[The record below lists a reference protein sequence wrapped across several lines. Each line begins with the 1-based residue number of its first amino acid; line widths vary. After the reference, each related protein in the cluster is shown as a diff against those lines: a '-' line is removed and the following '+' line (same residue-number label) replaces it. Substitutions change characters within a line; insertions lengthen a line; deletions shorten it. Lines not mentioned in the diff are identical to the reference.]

1 MTARTVCA
9 ALLCLS
15 LTFGCKK
22 SDNPSSNADSS
33 TTKSA
38 GHKLVIAVIPKSTDH
53 PYWNAVK
60 AGAMKG
66 GEETSSEI
74 RWNGPNTESDR
85 QAQIRIVGDMV
96 GQGVDALC
104 IAPNDQDAL
113 VNTVVTTHQ
122 RIPVV
127 VFDSGVNTQDY
138 TAYIA
143 TDNKKGGQIAGEE
156 MLRLLGDNGGKV
168 AVIRGIAGSESTTQR
183 EEGFI
188 EALKKNPR
196 ISIVELR
203 GDNAELKSKQASA
216 DILTREG
223 DIAGFFGPSE
233 PVCKGVLG
241 ALQDSGKTGKIKFVG
256 FDGGD
261 ELARGLD
268 QKQIDALVVQRP
280 VLMGEM
286 AVKAAVSALRGETV
300 RKIQPIPPLLITPQN
315 KDQPDVRELLQPR
328 TR

>member
-1 MTARTVCA
+1 MTARNYCA
-9 ALLCLS
+9 ALLA
-15 LTFGCKK
+15 LTLVFGCKK
-22 SDNPSSNADSS
+22 PEPSSTA
-33 TTKSA
+33 TTAPAGAA
-38 GHKLVIAVIPKSTDH
+38 GHKLVVAVIPKSTDH

-66 GEETSSEI
+66 GEETNTEI
-74 RWNGPNTESDR
+74 RWNGPNTEADR
-85 QAQIRIVGDMV
+85 QAQIRIVADMV

-122 RIPVV
+122 KIPVV
-127 VFDSGVNTQDY
+127 VYDSGVNTQDY

-143 TDNKKGGQIAGEE
+143 TDNRKGGQMAGEE
-156 MLRLLGDNGGKV
+156 MLRLLGDGGGKV

-188 EALKKNPR
+188 EAVKKNAKV
-196 ISIVELR
+196 SIVELR
-203 GDNAELKSKQASA
+203 GDNAELKSKQATA
-216 DILTREG
+216 DILTRES
-223 DIAGFFGPSE
+223 DVAGIFGPSE
-233 PVCKGVLG
+233 PVCKGILG
-241 ALQDSGKTGKIKFVG
+241 ALQDASKTGKIKFIG

-280 VLMGEM
+280 VLMGEL
-286 AVKAAVSALRGETV
+286 AIKAAVAAVHGEQV
-300 RKIQPIPPLLITPQN
+300 QKVQPIPPLLITQQN
-315 KDQPDVRELLQPR
+315 KDQPEVRELLQPK

>member
-1 MTARTVCA
+1 MTARNCCA
-9 ALLCLS
+9 ALLCLT
-15 LTFGCKK
+15 LLFGCKK
-22 SDNPSSNADSS
+22 ERESS
-33 TTKSA
+33 TATTAPSGPA

-60 AGAMKG
+60 AGALKG
-66 GEETSSEI
+66 GEESGAEI
-74 RWNGPNTESDR
+74 RWNGPNTEADR
-85 QAQIRIVGDMV
+85 QAQIRIVADMV

-113 VNTVVTTHQ
+113 VNTVVRTHQ
-122 RIPVV
+122 KMPVV
-127 VFDSGVNTQDY
+127 VYDSGVNTQDY

-156 MLRLLGDNGGKV
+156 MLRLLGDGGGKV

-188 EALKKNPR
+188 EAVKKNPKV
-196 ISIVELR
+196 SIVELR
-203 GDNAELKSKQASA
+203 GDNAELKSKQATA

-223 DIAGFFGPSE
+223 DVAGIFGPSE

-241 ALQDSGKTGKIKFVG
+241 ALQDAGKTGKIKFVG

-286 AVKAAVSALRGETV
+286 AVKTAVAAVQGQKVEKV
-300 RKIQPIPPLLITPQN
+300 QPIAPLLITQQN
-315 KDQPDVRELLQPR
+315 KDQPDVRELLQPK

>member
-1 MTARTVCA
+1 MTTRTFCA
-9 ALLCLS
+9 AFLS
-15 LTFGCKK
+15 LCVIAGCKK
-22 SDNPSSNADSS
+22 TDQTNS
-33 TTKSA
+33 TTTAPTASTA
-38 GHKLVIAVIPKSTDH
+38 GKLVIAVIPKSTDH

-66 GEETSSEI
+66 GQETDAQI
-74 RWNGPNTESDR
+74 NWNGPNTEADR
-85 QAQIRIVGDMV
+85 QAQIRIVADMV
-96 GQGVDALC
+96 GKGVDAIC

-113 VNTVVTTHQ
+113 VNTVVQTHQ
-122 RIPVV
+122 KIPVV

-143 TDNKKGGQIAGEE
+143 TDNHKGGELAGEE
-156 MLRLLGDNGGKV
+156 MLRLLADTGGKV

-188 EALKKNPR
+188 AAVRKNPKVVV
-196 ISIVELR
+196 VELR

-223 DIAGFFGPSE
+223 DIVGFFGPSE
-233 PVCKGVLG
+233 PVCKGILG
-241 ALQDSGKTGKIKFVG
+241 ALQDANKAGKTKFVG

-280 VLMGEM
+280 VLMGEL
-286 AVKAAVSALRGETV
+286 AVKAAVAAIHGQTV
-300 RKIQPIPPLLITPQN
+300 EKIQRIAPMLITQQN
-315 KDQPDVRELLQPR
+315 KDQPEIRELLQPR

>member
-1 MTARTVCA
+1 MTARTFCA
-9 ALLCLS
+9 AFLS
-15 LTFGCKK
+15 LCVLVGCKK
-22 SDNPSSNADSS
+22 TEQTP
-33 TTKSA
+33 TA
-38 GHKLVIAVIPKSTDH
+38 GQPVIAVVPKSTDH

-66 GEETSSEI
+66 GQEANVQI
-74 RWNGPNTESDR
+74 NWNGPNTEADR
-85 QAQIRIVGDMV
+85 QAQIRIVADMV
-96 GQGVDALC
+96 GKGVDALC

-113 VNTVVTTHQ
+113 VNTIVETHKK
-122 RIPVV
+122 IPVV
-127 VFDSGVNTQDY
+127 VFDSGVNTQDF

-143 TDNKKGGQIAGEE
+143 TDNHKGGELAGEE
-156 MLRLLGDNGGKV
+156 MLRLLGDVGGKL

-188 EALKKNPR
+188 QAVKKNPKV
-196 ISIVELR
+196 SVVELR

-233 PVCKGVLG
+233 PVCKGILG
-241 ALQDSGKTGKIKFVG
+241 ALQDAGKTGKIKFVG

-280 VLMGEM
+280 VLMGEL
-286 AVKAAVSALRGETV
+286 AVKAAVAAIHGQTV
-300 RKIQPIPPLLITPQN
+300 EKIQRIAPMLITQQN
-315 KDQPDVRELLQPR
+315 KDQPEIRELLQPK